1 MLRHAL
7 MLGLLLGGCATQSP
21 ASTSAPPCLV
31 DLSHSYDDDTIY
43 WPTSPSTFEKTTLS
57 HGHTSGGY
65 FYSAYEVATPEH
77 GGTHLDAPI
86 HFAEGGSTTDEV
98 PLSRLVAPGVVID
111 MTESASSDR
120 DALLGVEHIDAF
132 EAEHGRI
139 PRGSI
144 VLVRTGWSKFWP
156 DTKRYMGDD
165 RRGDASQLHFPG
177 ISQEAAKALVDRSVG
192 AVGIDTASLDH
203 GPSTD
208 FLAHRVLLGADIP
221 GFENVMNLDSLPPT
235 GTEIIALPMK
245 IAGGSGGPLR
255 IIARVPGDV
264 CRP

>member
-1 MLRHAL
+1 M
-7 MLGLLLGGCATQSP
+7 
-21 ASTSAPPCLV
+21 
-31 DLSHSYDDDTIY
+31 
-43 WPTSPSTFEKTTLS
+43 
-57 HGHTSGGY
+57 
-65 FYSAYEVATPEH
+65 
-77 GGTHLDAPI
+77 
-86 HFAEGGSTTDEV
+86 
-98 PLSRLVAPGVVID
+98 
-111 MTESASSDR
+111 
-120 DALLGVEHIDAF
+120 
-132 EAEHGRI
+132 
-139 PRGSI
+139 
-144 VLVRTGWSKFWP
+144 LVRTGWSEFWP
-156 DTKRYMGDD
+156 DAKRYMGDD

-203 GPSTD
+203 GPSTG
-208 FLAHRVLLGADIP
+208 FLAHRVILGADIP